1 MSNKLKELI
10 KSKELFLL
18 DGDGTLYLWDKPFSS
33 SSAFLSK
40 LIQLKKKFIILSNN
54 DSESKKKRLSFLN
67 KMFKIKLNEEQLLL
81 PNDLVEDFLIKKRI
95 KRFDG
100 IISNDFLKELLSKGF
115 LFDKEKPEIV
125 IVGFDVNLTYEK
137 LKRNINHINKGVKFL
152 LTHNDPLC
160 PYKGGKEIPDAGLI
174 INLITQA
181 VKREPDYTFGK
192 PFKSTID
199 YVIKKY
205 KIKRDKMLIIGDR
218 LNTDIKMANE
228 NRIDSIWIMNNQDE
242 KTEGQYKPTKKV
254 YSIDYLYNQIKD
266 L

>member
-1 MSNKLKELI
+1 MGTELKELV
-10 KSKELFLL
+10 KSKDFFLL
-18 DGDGTLYLWDKPFSS
+18 DGDGTLYLWDKPFSF
-33 SSAFLSK
+33 SSALLSK
-40 LIQLKKKFIILSNN
+40 LVQLKKKFIILSNN

-67 KMFKIKLNEEQLLL
+67 KMFKIKLKEEQLLL
-81 PNDLVEDFLIKKRI
+81 PNDLVEDFFIKKRI
-95 KRFDG
+95 RRFDG
-100 IISNDFLKELLSKGF
+100 VISNDFLRELLSKGF
-115 LFDKEKPEIV
+115 VLDKEDPEIV
-125 IVGFDVNLTYEK
+125 VVGFDTNLTYEK

-199 YVIKKY
+199 YIIKKY
-205 KIKRDKMLIIGDR
+205 KIKRDKMLMVGDR

-228 NRIDSIWIMNNQDE
+228 NKIDSIWIMNDQNE
-242 KTEGQYKPTKKV
+242 KTEGGYIPNERV
-254 YSIDYLYNQIKD
+254 HSIDDLYNQIKD

>member
-1 MSNKLKELI
+1 MDNNLKELI
-10 KSKELFLL
+10 KGKELFLL

-40 LIQLKKKFIILSNN
+40 LIQMNKKFIILSNN
-54 DSESKKKRLSFLN
+54 DSESKEKRLRFLG
-67 KMFKIKLNEEQLLL
+67 KMFKIKLKEEQLLL
-81 PNDLVEDFLIKKRI
+81 PNDLVEAFLIKKGI

-100 IISNDFLKELLSKGF
+100 VISNDFLGELLSKGF
-115 LFDKEKPEIV
+115 VFDKERPEIV
-125 IVGFDVNLTYEK
+125 IVGFDVDLTYEK
-137 LKRNINHINKGVKFL
+137 LRRNIDHINNGIKFL

-181 VKREPDYTFGK
+181 VKKGPDYTFGK
-192 PFKSTID
+192 PFKSTVD
-199 YVIKKY
+199 YIIKKY

-218 LNTDIKMANE
+218 INTDIKMANE
-228 NRIDSIWIMNNQDE
+228 NRIDSIWIMNNQDK
-242 KTEGQYKPTKKV
+242 KTEEQYRSNEKAH
-254 YSIDYLYNQIKD
+254 SIDALYNEIKN